1 MKKMAMFLGTAML
14 MTTILT
20 GCGGTSEE
28 TDNGGK
34 ENQADTGRKESFR
47 Y

>member
-28 TDNGGK
+28 TDNGG
-34 ENQADTGRKESFR
+34 RKIRRIQVQGEIQR
-47 Y
+47 Q